1 MIDTLTPEQ
10 LRAGAALWSLRA
22 SLTLLAEREAA
33 EARAITDERAAAADP
48 LKSPIWGSRRGS
60 GGHSDPVGDA
70 LLVLR
75 EQPRG
80 NRYSDLVEEVETQ
93 LAYVARHLPAAG
105 HDPLGRIEAALPTM
119 SKAAAE
125 RVHRDVLDRIDG
137 RIRRLLHE
145 PADRQFVPRV
155 RCRDCQAV
163 SLLMRKAPPLE
174 QRVVECT
181 TCDGA
186 WLWTEMTGKGQA

>member
-10 LRAGAALWSLRA
+10 LRAGAVLWSLRA
-22 SLTLLAEREAA
+22 SLALLAEREAA
-33 EARAITDERAAAADP
+33 EARAITDERVAAADP

-80 NRYSDLVEEVETQ
+80 NHYSDLLTEIEGQ
-93 LAYVARHLPAAG
+93 LFSVARHLPSEAG
-105 HDPLGRIEAALPTM
+105 HEPLDWVEAALPTM
-119 SKAAAE
+119 SKTAAMKTWA
-125 RVHRDVLDRIDG
+125 LADRIDG
-137 RIRRLLHE
+137 RIRRILRE

-163 SLLMRKAPPLE
+163 SLLMRMAPPQDL
-174 QRVVECT
+174 RVVECT

-186 WLWTEMTGKGQA
+186 WLWTEMTGKGRA